1 MIHDSGR
8 CLDHMDKRRK
18 TALAAVAKVITMGLC
33 SESMHPVLR
42 AEMFKVYI
50 RPIIMYAME
59 NFNLN
64 GGEIRKLKSA
74 EGNALKRMLG
84 ILTDLFLLWKE

>member
-1 MIHDSGR
+1 
-8 CLDHMDKRRK
+8 
-18 TALAAVAKVITMGLC
+18 
-33 SESMHPVLR
+33 MHPRLK

-59 NFNLN
+59 NFKLN
-64 GGEIRKLKSA
+64 DGEIRKLKSA

-84 ILTDLFLLWKE
+84 IPTVQIHRSILVVRYDAN